1 MKKKKMLAML
11 LAGGQGSR
19 LYSLTN
25 NIAKPAVSFGGKYR
39 IIDFGLS
46 NCVNSGIDTVGI
58 LVQYKPLVLNRY
70 VGTGESWDM
79 DVPDGGVHILPP
91 YAGKSGGEWYEGTA
105 DAIFHNI
112 DFIDMYSPENVLILS
127 GDHIYKMNY
136 NLMLEEHEANN
147 SDLTVSVIEVP
158 WEEASRFGIMTAD
171 NEGNIVKFSEK
182 PKEPDSNLASMGIY
196 IFKWDTLRKALLEDH
211 ENKDSSH
218 DFGNDIIPKL
228 LAEGRKLTVYRFAG
242 YWRDVGTV
250 QSYYDSQM
258 DLMDDVENIDVFTG
272 DMKVFSNSNVFPP
285 QYLGREANIRNSL
298 VCNGCT
304 VYGSIKHSILGS
316 GSVVLDGTVIEDSII
331 LPNAWVGRN
340 CRITRAIIN
349 EGTDIGKEEMDMK
362 TIGLISANYGSSE
375 FGALLENRSL
385 ASLPYGGRYRLIDF
399 ELSNMANAGITTVGV
414 IAPTN
419 SGSLV
424 DHIGVG
430 NPWSLARKKGGL
442 FVMPGSIYG
451 MQKSGSRFLMRDLLM
466 CSNFFIKDDADFVI
480 MSGSSDVCNMDYEP
494 IIKAHAESG
503 KPITMVYKKVP
514 RGEEFHGY
522 FLDIDENGKVN
533 GINTESFGWS
543 NYFADTFIINR
554 KYMIDFMDWYRSLEY
569 MDMIEIIKDNISTID
584 IGTFEFR
591 GYLGKIKN
599 PWEFLKVNQA
609 MTDYDIRNEV
619 FCNPERL
626 IYTKAQDEAPVFHYP
641 DADVRNSVIS
651 AGCRIEGRVENSV
664 IFRSCHIAK
673 GAVVRNSVIMM
684 HGTIGEGAVLDNV
697 IADKYVT
704 INPGVK
710 IYGGEREPVIIGKNQ
725 SI

>member
-1 MKKKKMLAML
+1 
-11 LAGGQGSR
+11 
-19 LYSLTN
+19 
-25 NIAKPAVSFGGKYR
+25 
-39 IIDFGLS
+39 
-46 NCVNSGIDTVGI
+46 
-58 LVQYKPLVLNRY
+58 
-70 VGTGESWDM
+70 
-79 DVPDGGVHILPP
+79 
-91 YAGKSGGEWYEGTA
+91 
-105 DAIFHNI
+105 
-112 DFIDMYSPENVLILS
+112 
-127 GDHIYKMNY
+127 
-136 NLMLEEHEANN
+136 
-147 SDLTVSVIEVP
+147 
-158 WEEASRFGIMTAD
+158 
-171 NEGNIVKFSEK
+171 
-182 PKEPDSNLASMGIY
+182 
-196 IFKWDTLRKALLEDH
+196 
-211 ENKDSSH
+211 
-218 DFGNDIIPKL
+218 
-228 LAEGRKLTVYRFAG
+228 
-242 YWRDVGTV
+242 
-250 QSYYDSQM
+250 
-258 DLMDDVENIDVFTG
+258 
-272 DMKVFSNSNVFPP
+272 
-285 QYLGREANIRNSL
+285 
-298 VCNGCT
+298 
-304 VYGSIKHSILGS
+304 
-316 GSVVLDGTVIEDSII
+316 
-331 LPNAWVGRN
+331 
-340 CRITRAIIN
+340 
-349 EGTDIGKEEMDMK
+349 MDMK

-399 ELSNMANAGITTVGV
+399 ELSNMAIAGITTVGV